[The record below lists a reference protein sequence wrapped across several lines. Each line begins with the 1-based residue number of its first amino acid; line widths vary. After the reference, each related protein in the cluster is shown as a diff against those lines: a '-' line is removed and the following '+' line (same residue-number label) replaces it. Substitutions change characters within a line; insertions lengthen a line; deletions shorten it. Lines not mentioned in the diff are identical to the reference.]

1 MGWKKPFLMFWM
13 CDETFALNYT
23 ATVPRDV
30 DRGWFMLWV
39 SFLNYFYWVSG
50 AAVGGLLGSLA
61 AFDTKGLG
69 FVMTAL
75 FTVIFLEQFLREKKH
90 YTAMIGGVSAVG
102 CLAVFGAESFILP
115 AMGLILAAITL
126 LRKPIEKAGGFL

>member
-1 MGWKKPFLMFWM
+1 
-13 CDETFALNYT
+13 
-23 ATVPRDV
+23 
-30 DRGWFMLWV
+30 MLWV

-50 AAVGGLLGSLA
+50 ATVGGLLGSLA
-61 AFDTKGLG
+61 AFDTKGLS

-75 FTVIFLEQFLREKKH
+75 FVVIFLEQFLREKKH
-90 YTAMIGGVSAVG
+90 YTAVIGGVSAVG
-102 CLAVFGAESFILP
+102 CLAVFGAESFILL